1 VIPADIAAVM
11 FDVLNHRL
19 ILHDV
24 LVHTV
29 LGRRPIPYLNA
40 ALCQEGERLVHHR
53 DELLQQ
59 ILRRILRGVPLP

>member
-1 VIPADIAAVM
+1 M
-11 FDVLNHRL
+11 
-19 ILHDV
+19 

-29 LGRRPIPYLNA
+29 LGKRPLPYLNT
-40 ALCQEGERLVHHR
+40 ALRQDGERVVHHR